1 MAVELPEPTSTSGAY
16 QSGAFVFDMFMTTDS
31 VMTQCLRLAL
41 AAAGNSLAV
50 LVTGETGTGKNLIAQ
65 AIHNESARQAQQCV
79 VVNCSALSE
88 SLLESE
94 LFGYEKGAFT
104 GADSRRKGRFEL
116 ADGGTLVLD
125 EIGDMS
131 PAAQTKILHAV
142 EYKQFH
148 RVGGQ
153 ETVSTD
159 VRVIALT
166 NRPLDQL
173 VAEGKFRQ
181 DLLYRLKE
189 IHIEIPP
196 LRERPEDVPA
206 LCQRFLSECRVKL
219 GKELDGF
226 TAAAMTAIRAAAWP
240 GNCRE
245 LKAAIR
251 RAALLAEGQIIDT
264 DDLGPQLAAA
274 GESIAR
280 AGTAAAPGELSL
292 KAAERDQL
300 IRALDKARGQ
310 KKRTCEIL
318 GISRPTLNRKL
329 DLHNINAD
337 DYHP

>member
-1 MAVELPEPTSTSGAY
+1 MNLPESTSTSGAY
-16 QSGAFVFDMFMTTDS
+16 QSGMFVFDMFMTTDP
-31 VMTQCLRLAL
+31 VMTQCLRLAG
-41 AAAGNSLAV
+41 AAAANDLAV

-65 AIHNESARQAQQCV
+65 AIHNAGKRKTKQCV

-104 GADSRRKGRFEL
+104 GADSQRKGRFEL

-153 ETVSTD
+153 EKVSTD
-159 VRVIALT
+159 ARIIALT
-166 NRPLDQL
+166 NRALDQL

-189 IHIEIPP
+189 IHVEIPP

-251 RAALLAEGQIIDT
+251 SAALLAEGRSIDIG
-264 DDLGPQLAAA
+264 DLGPQIGVRGESPAGPAAA
-274 GESIAR
+274 G
-280 AGTAAAPGELSL
+280 GDGGLSL
-292 KAAERDQL
+292 KAAEREQL
-300 IRALDKARGQ
+300 IRALRSARGH

-329 DLHNINAD
+329 ELHELDAD
-337 DYHP
+337 SFRP